1 MCYAAS
7 DKEVSF
13 MSIKDAVNDL
23 NDLFKQ
29 TEITALLQR
38 IEDLEKKVE
47 NLLNQQQQIGRAHV

>member
-47 NLLNQQQQIGRAHV
+47 NLLNQQQL